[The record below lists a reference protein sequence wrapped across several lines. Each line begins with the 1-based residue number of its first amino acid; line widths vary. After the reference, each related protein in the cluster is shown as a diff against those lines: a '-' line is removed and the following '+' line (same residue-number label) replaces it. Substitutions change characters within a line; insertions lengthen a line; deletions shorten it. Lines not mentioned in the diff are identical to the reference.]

1 MFEQIKRKII
11 LLKGNSDL
19 GFVGGLFLAIFLLV
33 VPVHKDLLS
42 LLLVIDMAYFSMI
55 LLTIIYLKDPSE
67 FSVFPL
73 LLAVTLYRLGLNV
86 ASTRLILLDGDAV
99 DHRSVWQFCSSR
111 KLYRGYGYIFR
122 FRYH

>member
-1 MFEQIKRKII
+1 MFEQIKEK
-11 LLKGNSDL
+11 LSSLKGNSDL

-42 LLLVIDMAYFSMI
+42 LLLVISIAISLLI

-67 FSVFPL
+67 FSVFPTL

-86 ASTRLILLDGDAV
+86 ASTRLILLDGDAGGV
-99 DHRSVWQFCSSR
+99 IEAFGSFVVR
-111 KLYRGYGYIFR
+111 
-122 FRYH
+122 